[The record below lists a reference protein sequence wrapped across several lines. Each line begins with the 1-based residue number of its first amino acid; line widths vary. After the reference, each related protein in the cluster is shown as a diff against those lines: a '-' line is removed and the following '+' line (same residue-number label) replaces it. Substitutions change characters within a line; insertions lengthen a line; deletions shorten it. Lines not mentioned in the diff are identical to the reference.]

1 METHFHSKS
10 LQKRCVMDNV
20 NGMRWGKLN
29 KNTFVLCTDL
39 SKYGPYLSNLKL
51 LYILSVISSAI

>member
-1 METHFHSKS
+1 
-10 LQKRCVMDNV
+10 MDNV